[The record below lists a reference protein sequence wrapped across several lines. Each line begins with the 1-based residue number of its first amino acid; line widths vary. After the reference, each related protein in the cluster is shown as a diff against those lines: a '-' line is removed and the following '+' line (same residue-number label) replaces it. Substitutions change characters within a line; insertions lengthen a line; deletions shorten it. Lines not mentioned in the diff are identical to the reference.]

1 MRNRSSKIQIINNP
15 GTKRYFK
22 AIKYPI
28 IPPSADDIYI
38 ITTAGDRLDLLANQ
52 FYNDVRLWWI
62 ISNANMDL
70 IRRDSYALKPGLQ
83 IRVPLDIVKILDD
96 FEQINKNS
104 LNHGY

>member
-1 MRNRSSKIQIINNP
+1 
-15 GTKRYFK
+15 
-22 AIKYPI
+22 
-28 IPPSADDIYI
+28 
-38 ITTAGDRLDLLANQ
+38 
-52 FYNDVRLWWI
+52 
-62 ISNANMDL
+62 MDL